1 MPEPGDALMSAVIA
15 PDADIP
21 TQLAAVDLGSNS
33 FHLIVAQASNGTLQ
47 VVDRLRETVR
57 LAGGLDPVTKVLA
70 EEDMARGLECLE
82 RFGQRLRELPPHAV
96 RAVGTNTLRSARNG
110 DAFRRRAEQVLRHR
124 IEVIAGRE
132 EARLIYLGV
141 AHGVGGGLPRPL
153 VIDIGGG
160 STELIIGEGFDPV
173 HMESLYM
180 GCVSM
185 SRAHF
190 GDGRISKARFADAV
204 LAARLELEPLEAT
217 FRAASWDA
225 GIGCSGTVKAIAAV
239 CRAEGWCD
247 HRLTAE
253 ALEKLRR
260 ALVDAGQVD
269 KLALKELRD
278 DRKPVLPGGLA
289 VLIAVFEAL
298 EIDSVGVSEVAL
310 REGLLYDLIGRI
322 RHEDVRA
329 RTVRSLAERYGVDAE
344 HGARVERKALMCL
357 EQVAADWGLAGDEY
371 RDMLSW
377 AARLHEVG
385 LAVSHN
391 QYHKHGGYLLQYADL
406 PGFSRQDQALLA
418 SLVRGHRRKFPL
430 AVFEALPAEWVLPA
444 QRLCALLRIAV
455 ALRRGRHVTPIPR
468 IRLEAR
474 ERRIQLTLPGGWLDA
489 HPLTRADLEEEAR
502 YLEAAGYDFDF
513 C

>member
-1 MPEPGDALMSAVIA
+1 MSAVTQR
-15 PDADIP
+15 DADIP

-33 FHLIVAQASNGTLQ
+33 FHLIVAHVSDGNLQ

-57 LAGGLDPVTKVLA
+57 LAGGLDPDSKVLA
-70 EEDMARGLECLE
+70 EADMERGLACLE
-82 RFGQRLRELPPHAV
+82 RFGQRLRDLPPHAV

-110 DAFRRRAEQVLRHR
+110 DAFRRRAEEVLRHR

-141 AHGVGGGLPRPL
+141 AHGAGGGSRRRL

-173 HMESLYM
+173 FMESLYM

-190 GDGRISKARFADAV
+190 GDGRITKGRMASAV
-204 LAARLELEPLEAT
+204 LAARHELEPLESS

-247 HRLTAE
+247 HRLTGE
-253 ALEKLRR
+253 ALDRLRR
-260 ALVDAGQVD
+260 ALVDAGRVD
-269 KLALKELRD
+269 ALSLKELRD

-289 VLIAVFEAL
+289 VLIAVFDAL
-298 EIDSVGVSEVAL
+298 ELESVAVSEVAL

-322 RHEDVRA
+322 RHEDVRS
-329 RTVRSLAERYGVDAE
+329 RTVRSLAERYGVDGE

-357 EQVAADWGLAGDEY
+357 EQVAADWDLVADEC
-371 RDMLSW
+371 RDMLAW

-430 AVFEALPAEWVLPA
+430 PVFEALPAEWVLPA
-444 QRLCALLRIAV
+444 QRLCVLLRIAV
-455 ALRRGRHVTPIPR
+455 ALRRGRHATPIPR
-468 IRLEAR
+468 IRVEAR
-474 ERRIQLTLPGGWLDA
+474 ERSIRLTLPGGWLDA
-489 HPLTRADLEEEAR
+489 HPLTRADLDEEAH